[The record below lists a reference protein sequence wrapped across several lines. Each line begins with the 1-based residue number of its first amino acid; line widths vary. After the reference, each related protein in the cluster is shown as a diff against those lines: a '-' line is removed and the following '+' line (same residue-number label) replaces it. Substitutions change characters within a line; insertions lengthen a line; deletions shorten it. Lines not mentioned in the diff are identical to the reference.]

1 VRSRSA
7 LYGGVAAR
15 GTLARTKVEVY
26 GSATIPGETAAR
38 QHALKDV
45 AAVNPFPGD
54 PATTPRL
61 FAYSSAKLRNADL
74 LSLQS
79 EATRE
84 TAGSWAHKADLYF
97 IAVTLLAVVLALLGL
112 MASIRQ
118 GFGPWLYVAVGLLTA
133 AALISALLAAF
144 TSVTDT
150 PQEAWNAVADG
161 NARLAVADYRGAVK
175 AYDRALELRED
186 YVTALRQRAPARV
199 AADSV
204 AVGIYV
210 ISNSTPEAYEQATR
224 DLQRAIDNGAE
235 DFLTL
240 TNQGAFLFHL
250 RQYRRSEDLSR
261 KALAIQELP
270 LPMAN
275 LGLVIAAQGR
285 EQEAAQTYRRFIGL
299 VEAQAARGR
308 DPIERE
314 ELYSSSLTTLEK
326 LARLEPARAPLVLR
340 LQGMLTAAWASH
352 KAEPA
357 MGSGQA
363 QGTLRLAASQTGF
376 AAKLRYSGVMP
387 GDPTAWAVY
396 YRARG
401 AMTGSTSGSCRTS
414 GCGTW
419 WPTGPPGLHRST
431 GPVSRPATCGSTSW
445 LPAGAWPR
453 PRPNAAPCPPGSS
466 RSLTAAPACPGVGP
480 PPGR

>member
-26 GSATIPGETAAR
+26 GSATIPGETAAW

-175 AYDRALELRED
+175 ACDRALELRED

-210 ISNSTPEAYEQATR
+210 ISNSTPGGLRAGHPRPSTCHRQRSGGLSDAYQP
-224 DLQRAIDNGAE
+224 GCV
-235 DFLTL
+235 
-240 TNQGAFLFHL
+240 
-250 RQYRRSEDLSR
+250 
-261 KALAIQELP
+261 P
-270 LPMAN
+270 LPPAAVPA
-275 LGLVIAAQGR
+275 LGGPEPQGPGHPGTTAPHGQPR
-285 EQEAAQTYRRFIGL
+285 PGHRRPGTG
-299 VEAQAARGR
+299 AGGR
-308 DPIERE
+308 AD
-314 ELYSSSLTTLEK
+314 L
-326 LARLEPARAPLVLR
+326 PAVHR
-340 LQGMLTAAWASH
+340 
-352 KAEPA
+352 
-357 MGSGQA
+357 
-363 QGTLRLAASQTGF
+363 
-376 AAKLRYSGVMP
+376 P
-387 GDPTAWAVY
+387 G
-396 YRARG
+396 RG
-401 AMTGSTSGSCRTS
+401 AGGS
-414 GCGTW
+414 
-419 WPTGPPGLHRST
+419 
-431 GPVSRPATCGSTSW
+431 
-445 LPAGAWPR
+445 R
-453 PRPNAAPCPPGSS
+453 PRPDRTRGAVLVVLDNAGEARPPRAGASAS
-466 RSLTAAPACPGVGP
+466 GAP
-480 PPGR
+480 PPGNAHGRLGFAQGGARDGVRAGAGYP